1 MRQFTT
7 TDLLQQEP
15 QYATSRMTLDLLIA
29 RNRGWATH
37 ARHSDPG
44 YFHRHQ
50 TGQSPRCLWIGCADS
65 RVPAESMVQAG
76 PGELFVL
83 RNVANQVLPEDDNI
97 MSGVYY
103 ALTALKVDT
112 VIVCG
117 HTRCGGVAYAT
128 QQATAAQLPQQN
140 DPLYRQLTP
149 LSQHLRGNLES
160 RPQWLQLDEDD
171 FQRQMVE
178 QNVRLQINQLAATP
192 LFQSVAQ
199 ERPVAL
205 YGCVY
210 DLATGCLD
218 VLEGDTP

>member
-1 MRQFTT
+1 MRQFIT
-7 TDLLQQEP
+7 TDSLQHTSQ
-15 QYATSRMTLDLLIA
+15 QATSRMTLDLLIA
-29 RNRGWATH
+29 RNRSWSSH
-37 ARHSDPG
+37 ARRSDPG
-44 YFHRHQ
+44 YFRRHQ

-83 RNVANQVLPEDDNI
+83 RNVANQVLPEDDGT

-112 VIVCG
+112 VIICG
-117 HTRCGGVAYAT
+117 HTSCGGVAYAT
-128 QQATAAQLPQQN
+128 QQATASQRAQQN
-140 DPLYRQLTP
+140 DPLFRQMTT
-149 LSQHLRGNLES
+149 LSHHLRDSLES
-160 RPQWLQLDEDD
+160 YPQWLQSEEEV

-178 QNVRLQINQLAATP
+178 QNVRLQINQLATTS
-192 LFQSVAQ
+192 LFQSVVQ

-205 YGCVY
+205 YGCIY
-210 DLATGCLD
+210 DLGHGRLD